1 MIDLRQD
8 LRPAYRCLWRRPG
21 LTAAA
26 VLVLGIGIGAVTLMF
41 STLHAVVLK
50 PLPYPDPDRLV
61 WAWLSSATAPRNSI
75 SAADYFDY
83 REKADAFES
92 LAAFFVFRPP
102 ALVTGGE
109 KAERVTSN
117 YVSAN
122 FFSTLGVAP
131 QLGRAFLPEEQQP
144 GAGEVVVLSHRFWK
158 RRLGG
163 DPSASGKTVTLDGVA
178 CEIVGVM
185 PAGFD
190 MPTDV
195 DVWFPLEIGARYATG
210 RDNNNF
216 YVIGRLA
223 NGVSLDQA
231 QAQVDVIAGNIAAEF
246 PQDRRG
252 YGITLVSLHERFFGS
267 ARSTLL
273 MLTALITLV
282 PLVACANIASLFL
295 ARAAERRGEL
305 AVRFALGASRW
316 RVVRQLL
323 GENLLVALLGGAA
336 GLALT
341 WWGALALRSL
351 APDALPRLATVG
363 IDGTVLAFALGV
375 SLATVP
381 AFGILPALRG
391 SKGLTESLKAGGGRG
406 NSDRRAGLRNVLV
419 VAQIALSLML
429 MIASGLFFRSYQRLT
444 SVDPGFRAE
453 SLLTFQLQLPFFEF
467 DTPEELDQAWS
478 GIHEKLRALPGTTAV
493 GAVDRLPIS
502 GNAPTNF
509 VHAAD
514 RPPASQEDQRTAT
527 RRFASEGFFQ
537 ALGAPLLSGRA
548 FEAADRPGSPP
559 VVVINETL
567 ARQFFSADASLVPLR
582 GDPLGRTLVLPKWDP
597 PVHLEVVG
605 VVADVAERGPGLE
618 PPPIFYM
625 AARQRPGDA
634 MRFLLRTEEVTP
646 EGDKWGNPLALAA
659 TLSRVVKEVHA
670 DVAVSQVSTMEARLA
685 DSLAQP
691 RFRTTLVGLFA
702 LVSLIMAAV
711 GLYGVLVCIVRQRGR
726 ELGIRLAL
734 GAQARDVFALIV
746 GRGMALVGIGIGL
759 GLAGAFA
766 GTRIIRSLL
775 FDIVPTD
782 APTFGAVSICLG
794 LVALAACLEPAW
806 RAMRIDPCEALRAE

>member
-1 MIDLRQD
+1 M
-8 LRPAYRCLWRRPG
+8 
-21 LTAAA
+21 
-26 VLVLGIGIGAVTLMF
+26 
-41 STLHAVVLK
+41 
-50 PLPYPDPDRLV
+50 
-61 WAWLSSATAPRNSI
+61 
-75 SAADYFDY
+75 
-83 REKADAFES
+83 
-92 LAAFFVFRPP
+92 
-102 ALVTGGE
+102 
-109 KAERVTSN
+109 
-117 YVSAN
+117 
-122 FFSTLGVAP
+122 
-131 QLGRAFLPEEQQP
+131 
-144 GAGEVVVLSHRFWK
+144 
-158 RRLGG
+158 
-163 DPSASGKTVTLDGVA
+163 
-178 CEIVGVM
+178 
-185 PAGFD
+185 
-190 MPTDV
+190 
-195 DVWFPLEIGARYATG
+195 
-210 RDNNNF
+210 
-216 YVIGRLA
+216 
-223 NGVSLDQA
+223 
-231 QAQVDVIAGNIAAEF
+231 
-246 PQDRRG
+246 
-252 YGITLVSLHERFFGS
+252 SLHERFFGS

-323 GENLLVALLGGAA
+323 AENLLVALVGGAA

-419 VAQIALSLML
+419 VAQVALSLML

-444 SVDPGFRAE
+444 SVDLGFRAE
-453 SLLTFQLQLPFFEF
+453 SLLTFQLELPFFGF
-467 DTPEELDQAWS
+467 DTPEELTQAWS
-478 GIHEKLRALPGTTAV
+478 GIDEKLRALPGTTAV

-514 RPPASQEDQRTAT
+514 QPPASQEDQRIAT
-527 RRFASEGFFQ
+527 RRFATEGFFR
-537 ALGAPLLSGRA
+537 ALGVPLLSGRA

-567 ARQFFSADASLVPLR
+567 ARQFFSADASLGRLR
-582 GDPLGRTLVLPKWDP
+582 GNPLGRTLVLPKWDP

-625 AARQRPGDA
+625 AAWQRPGDA
-634 MRFLLRTEEVTP
+634 MRFVLRTE
-646 EGDKWGNPLALAA
+646 GDPLALAA

-775 FDIVPTD
+775 FDIGPTD